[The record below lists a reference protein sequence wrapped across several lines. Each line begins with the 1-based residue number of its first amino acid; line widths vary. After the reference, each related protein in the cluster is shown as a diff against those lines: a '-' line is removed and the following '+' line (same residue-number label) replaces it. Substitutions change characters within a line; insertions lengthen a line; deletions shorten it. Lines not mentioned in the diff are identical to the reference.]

1 MKNILDSQ
9 GNRENALV
17 GKQGILVELFPNPA
31 DRPCAKWLDRQ
42 MRLRNIPYI
51 RMGKLI
57 WFDPPAVKA
66 AFVRQSIPTRKS

>member
-1 MKNILDSQ
+1 MVNMIDTQ
-9 GNRENALV
+9 GNQGNGLV
-17 GKQGILVELFPNPA
+17 GKQGLLEALFPNPK
-31 DRPCAKWLDRQ
+31 DRPCPKWLDRQ

-66 AFVRQSIPTRKS
+66 AFVRQSIPTRKN